1 MPPPSNVPD
10 DPFKKPYLPQ
20 QRTSE
25 PQQQYIHNGQLLLP
39 SFLSSPQICVCCCFR
54 RVARATDVVLHSSA
68 QSPPFNPRYSQQPPA
83 SSASSISNTSTTS
96 RETIQ
101 PTTTSLS
108 YTPVSSMTASAVP
121 VTSSA
126 PLTSPPE
133 SPSQAQDPSSQTSKS
148 SALDQ
153 ERIDALLTVNNLL
166 LQEVQIL
173 QKAGLKATAQSP
185 QQANPANA
193 SSPQTKPEAATPT
206 STDPAEAAGQNAP
219 TPSSV
224 TTPTTTTP
232 TTLVPPQPS
241 NNPTQN
247 QKKFVEYMGRLKAN
261 IYYLVAISNQEKT
274 KQTPKPQ
281 YPALLELPPA
291 WLAEALKDD
300 DYKRFEALKEGY
312 VKLRELWPDWK
323 PPQRPTPQ
331 QLAQQQQQ
339 QQLAQQQASQQ
350 SASQQQTQQQPAQQ
364 QAQQQQAQQQ
374 HPQLPLAQQQQV
386 Q

>member
-1 MPPPSNVPD
+1 
-10 DPFKKPYLPQ
+10 
-20 QRTSE
+20 
-25 PQQQYIHNGQLLLP
+25 
-39 SFLSSPQICVCCCFR
+39 
-54 RVARATDVVLHSSA
+54 
-68 QSPPFNPRYSQQPPA
+68 
-83 SSASSISNTSTTS
+83 
-96 RETIQ
+96 
-101 PTTTSLS
+101 
-108 YTPVSSMTASAVP
+108 MTAPAVP

-126 PLTSPPE
+126 PVTSPPE
-133 SPSQAQDPSSQTSKS
+133 SPSQPQDPSSQTSKS

-247 QKKFVEYMGRLKAN
+247 QKKFVEYMGRLKGN

-274 KQTPKPQ
+274 KQTLKPQ
-281 YPALLELPPA
+281 YPAVLELPPA
-291 WLAEALKDD
+291 WLAEGLKDD

-312 VKLRELWPDWK
+312 GKLRELWPDWK
-323 PPQRPTPQ
+323 PAPRATPQ

-339 QQLAQQQASQQ
+339 AQQQASQQ
-350 SASQQQTQQQPAQQ
+350 SASQQQTPQQPA
-364 QAQQQQAQQQ
+364 QQQAQQQ
-374 HPQLPLAQQQQV
+374 HPQLPQAQQHPQPQQQQV